1 MAAQFYLT
9 QFYLMG
15 SSEKDKK
22 GLAMTKARSHLGF
35 LAVCIPCCL
44 WFRLWAFDLVA
55 RGVPVF
61 GLFPVHAQY
70 GKQNGVLNLQ
80 ALFAGKIQNLMDS
93 NVQNRK
99 NNFRFL
105 VQAESSS
112 GSTALIWNSRE
123 SKSP

>member
-1 MAAQFYLT
+1 MK
-9 QFYLMG
+9 
-15 SSEKDKK
+15 SSYGCPILFDGIGRK
-22 GLAMTKARSHLGF
+22 GQKRSRDDQSQIPLGF

-70 GKQNGVLNLQ
+70 GKQNEVLNLQ

-93 NVQNRK
+93 NVQNRE